1 MGCRQKRRSACPIFR
16 SDLIEDLLTLVFAA
30 EFTEAEILKLE
41 NVIQHGGDDIYSACP
56 VPPPKG
62 FRVDAEM
69 TQNAGAQL

>member
-1 MGCRQKRRSACPIFR
+1 
-16 SDLIEDLLTLVFAA
+16 LVFAA